1 MSWAVFRSRGAED
14 GPGASLASATP
25 STLTF
30 DFAELWVLQGTADPR
45 PSSFFMLPVALHEVG
60 HCLGLAHSRAY
71 ADVMG
76 PYYVAKKVALSDN
89 DRARARAALV
99 K

>member
-1 MSWAVFRSRGAED
+1 MGMGLPHSGPTCRSGEGRGRWWRR
-14 GPGASLASATP
+14 P
-25 STLTF
+25 
-30 DFAELWVLQGTADPR
+30 
-45 PSSFFMLPVALHEVG
+45 PSSFFMPLPVALHEVG

-76 PYYVAKKVALSDN
+76 PYYVANN